1 MKNIQ
6 SNLPQ
11 YIIRGGEAAFNPPY
25 NLENTQFYGFVLE
38 GNSQSLQA
46 LCDRYLNIPGQDVFR
61 YRPVSHYVLMVFDK
75 IAKIYST
82 TPEGENKGF
91 FPEHG
96 EVMFWILTEAEPLQE
111 GGEKHYAWLIPYIFV
126 DSGPAMI
133 LGREVYGFPKELA
146 QFELPENPSNPQNF
160 SLQTMVLKTFSA
172 NSEITLEEVV
182 KVQSTTKTE
191 ESLKPGAN
199 FEKET
204 SVHLKTAIEEFEQV
218 FEAFNIDKKCLPE
231 LPSGIKLPVVF
242 LKQFRSE
249 QDGNAA
255 CYQAIVEAAFT
266 FQRFRFDLPNVIPF
280 KLYKQEFQVD
290 ITDYASCPIAADLG
304 LQATQTAKFAFW
316 VHFDFACGEGKEV
329 WTATW

>member
-1 MKNIQ
+1 MKNTQ
-6 SNLPQ
+6 QNPPQ

-38 GNSQSLQA
+38 GNSEALQS
-46 LCDRYLNIPGQDVFR
+46 LCDRYLNIPGQDVFH

-75 IAKIYST
+75 IGKIYST
-82 TPEGENKGF
+82 IPEGENKGF

-111 GGEKHYAWLIPYIFV
+111 GGDKHYAWFIPYIFV

-146 QFELPENPSNPQNF
+146 QFELPEYPSNPEHF

-172 NSEITLEEVV
+172 DSSITLEEVV
-182 KVQSTTKTE
+182 KVQSTTNNE
-191 ESLKPGAN
+191 ENLTPGSN

-204 SVHLKTAIEEFEQV
+204 SVNFKAAIEEFDEV
-218 FEAFNIDKKCLPE
+218 FEAFKIDKNCLRD

-266 FQRFRFDLPNVIPF
+266 FQRFRFDWPDVIPF
-280 KLYKQEFQVD
+280 KLYKREFQVD
-290 ITDYASCPIAADLG
+290 ITDYVSCPIAGDLG

-316 VHFDFACGEGKEV
+316 VHFDFSCGEGKEV
-329 WTATW
+329 WSVTA